1 MDEELESLDSNV
13 EVRITT
19 IDNPFDP
26 FDQFDDWYAYDIG
39 NGYNTCERIARLCIS
54 SPELSQDQQNKD
66 FEQAIDDF
74 VNLDVLGIY
83 KKVIRKY

>member
-1 MDEELESLDSNV
+1 MNEELESSDSNI

-39 NGYNTCERIARLCIS
+39 KGYNTCERVARLCVS
-54 SPELSQDQQNKD
+54 SDELSQDQQNKD

-74 VNLDVLGIY
+74 INLDVLGIY